1 MTTAVQI
8 NELYQD
14 FISKICKKIRR
25 QRKLLQKNSYRPL
38 SRSPLCAAVAERGT
52 SDFFSHKL
60 KNSNSKKY

>member
-14 FISKICKKIRR
+14 FISKICKKIRE
-25 QRKLLQKNSYRPL
+25 NSYKKMAIGHCRDLHSAPPL
-38 SRSPLCAAVAERGT
+38 LNVALMI
-52 SDFFSHKL
+52 FFSHKL